1 MSEMRDTTRM
11 VHRDIQRA
19 ASGMLVLCQLL
30 SQGCVEGQSMPEHTQ
45 DAWLDSPEVL
55 RVAFHPRKEGPS
67 RGAAG
72 FEGRFGKLFG

>member
-1 MSEMRDTTRM
+1 M